1 MSKSL
6 TWRSIIALFAILA
19 AVVYLVPSLTV
30 GVPGWWSSL
39 LPKDKIRL
47 GLDLQGG
54 MHLVLEVQASKA
66 VETHLERVVEELKRD
81 LRKDRVRYFEMKRG
95 GLDGIEITLMRPDD
109 KEVFLDMVAAGYPDF
124 SVESMPDK
132 EGKPAFQLVLD
143 PKAKTRILKM
153 AVDQALETIR
163 NRIDQF
169 GVSEPEIRPQEDNRL
184 LIQLPGVKD
193 PKRAI
198 ALIGKT
204 ALLEFKLVDEEH
216 SVEEAL
222 KGKIPPGDE
231 ILYQI
236 SIDPKSGR
244 QNNIPLCV
252 IRNENL

>member
-6 TWRSIIALFAILA
+6 NWRGVIALFTILA
-19 AVVYLVPSLTV
+19 AVIYLVPSLTD

-39 LPKDKIRL
+39 LPKDKIHL

-66 VETHLERVVEELKRD
+66 VENHLERVVEELKRD
-81 LRKDRVRYFEMKRG
+81 LRKDRVRYLELKRN
-95 GLDGIEITLMRPDD
+95 GLDGIEIILMRPDD
-109 KEVFLDMVAAGYPDF
+109 KGVFLDMVSSGHPDF
-124 SVESMPDK
+124 KAESIPDK

-143 PKAKTRILKM
+143 PKAKIRIMKM

-169 GVSEPEIRPQEDNRL
+169 GVSEPDIRPQEDSRL
-184 LIQLPGVKD
+184 LIQLPGIKD

-204 ALLEFKLVDEEH
+204 ALLEFKLVDE
-216 SVEEAL
+216 
-222 KGKIPPGDE
+222 
-231 ILYQI
+231 
-236 SIDPKSGR
+236 
-244 QNNIPLCV
+244 
-252 IRNENL
+252 